1 MDPSWHCRLFFLFL
15 FAFSFFFFFIPS
27 VLWHCWLGVRKSIWP
42 VQIEWWGVGVV
53 ICLEQGADCLH
64 MAIPKLHHL
73 LKSRLVLPFWYWL
86 TQVVMERRPLN
97 GCSSS
102 NSSSLLLLLVGDYG
116 LLTLVAYYS
125 RTVSTLNTNMKSYF
139 VSWSAPTTV
148 LMTAEG
154 TLVLEAWTRRSVTS
168 DLWHHRKTLT
178 YCLTHRHDALTTGTA
193 WNPVLIPFDFGRRC
207 RLLLT
212 LRSHYLPVSVSIA

>member
-1 MDPSWHCRLFFLFL
+1 
-15 FAFSFFFFFIPS
+15 
-27 VLWHCWLGVRKSIWP
+27 
-42 VQIEWWGVGVV
+42 
-53 ICLEQGADCLH
+53 

-125 RTVSTLNTNMKSYF
+125 QTVSTLNTNMKSYF
-139 VSWSAPTTV
+139 VSRSVPTTV
-148 LMTAEG
+148 PMTAEG
-154 TLVLEAWTRRSVTS
+154 TPVLEA
-168 DLWHHRKTLT
+168 
-178 YCLTHRHDALTTGTA
+178 
-193 WNPVLIPFDFGRRC
+193 
-207 RLLLT
+207 
-212 LRSHYLPVSVSIA
+212 